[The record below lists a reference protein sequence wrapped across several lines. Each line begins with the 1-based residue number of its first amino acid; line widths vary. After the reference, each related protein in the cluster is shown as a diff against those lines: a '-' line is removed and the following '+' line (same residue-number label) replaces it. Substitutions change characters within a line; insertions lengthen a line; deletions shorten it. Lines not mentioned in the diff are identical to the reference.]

1 MRRMSGEKILQR
13 KEVSGGMRELRR
25 FLFDES
31 GPELVEWAIV
41 TVILVLATVLI
52 LGAIGTQLTA
62 MYQRILDLLR
72 GIGTTP
78 AQPS

>member
-1 MRRMSGEKILQR
+1 MKWMIWEKNSER
-13 KEVSGGMRELRR
+13 KGVNGGMRELWR
-25 FLFDES
+25 FMSDEK

-52 LGAIGTQLTA
+52 LGAIGSQLTT

>member
-1 MRRMSGEKILQR
+1 MKPEIRETTLDR
-13 KEVSGGMRELRR
+13 KEVNGRMRALRR
-25 FLFDES
+25 FVSDES

-52 LGAIGTQLTA
+52 LGAIGSQLTT

>member
-1 MRRMSGEKILQR
+1 MTQMVRESISER
-13 KEVSGGMRELRR
+13 KEVKGGMRELRR
-25 FLFDES
+25 FMSDEK

>member
-1 MRRMSGEKILQR
+1 MKWMIWEKNSER
-13 KEVSGGMRELRR
+13 KGVNGGMRELRR
-25 FLFDES
+25 FMSDEK

-52 LGAIGTQLTA
+52 LGAIGSQLTT

>member
-1 MRRMSGEKILQR
+1 MRQEIREKTFDR
-13 KEVSGGMRELRR
+13 KEVNGGMRALRR
-25 FLFDES
+25 FLLDES

-72 GIGTTP
+72 DIGTEP

>member
-1 MRRMSGEKILQR
+1 MKWMIWEKNSER
-13 KEVSGGMRELRR
+13 KGVNGGMRELRR
-25 FLFDES
+25 FMSDEK

-52 LGAIGTQLTA
+52 LGAIGRQLTT

>member
-1 MRRMSGEKILQR
+1 MEKTLRAGILER
-13 KEVSGGMRELRR
+13 KEVNLGMRELRR
-25 FLFDES
+25 FLSDES

-52 LGAIGTQLTA
+52 LGAIGNQLSA

-72 GIGTTP
+72 GIGTEP
-78 AQPS
+78 VQPQ

>member
-1 MRRMSGEKILQR
+1 MKWMIWEKNSER
-13 KEVSGGMRELRR
+13 KGVNEGMRELRR
-25 FLFDES
+25 FMSDEK

-52 LGAIGTQLTA
+52 LGAIGSQLTT

>member
-1 MRRMSGEKILQR
+1 MKWMIWEKNSER
-13 KEVSGGMRELRR
+13 KGVNGGMRELRR
-25 FLFDES
+25 IMSDEN

-52 LGAIGTQLTA
+52 LGAIGSQLTT